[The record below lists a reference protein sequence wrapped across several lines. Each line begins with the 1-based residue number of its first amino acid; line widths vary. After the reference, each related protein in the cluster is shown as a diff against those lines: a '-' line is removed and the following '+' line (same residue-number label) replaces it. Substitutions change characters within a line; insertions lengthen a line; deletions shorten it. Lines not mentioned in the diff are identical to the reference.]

1 MAKLSKAIAVLAMF
15 AAWYFPTQVASAAPA
30 LHHQA
35 DLTSSISHQED
46 GAEKIQE
53 DSEDEKEGERDGG
66 GKQFAPPPLV
76 VKHKS
81 MSGQYSD
88 KNGKGEPKSSKFPG
102 SIAGALPSSSDVLL
116 KVAGLGVVSLEQV
129 FAQPEYVTS
138 SISGQPASSQNQSG
152 ATAEPE
158 SISSGSAVNPMLN
171 EPVVKSISFANYE
184 DPAGEFMHKAYFGLA
199 ALGAAA
205 IAITVHTIANA
216 RKSADSDEDD
226 YEYEAQN

>member
-1 MAKLSKAIAVLAMF
+1 MAKLSKAIAVLALF

-30 LHHQA
+30 LQHQA
-35 DLTSSISHQED
+35 DLTASIRHQED
-46 GAEKIQE
+46 GAEKFQ
-53 DSEDEKEGERDGG
+53 DDDEDEDDERDGD

-81 MSGQYSD
+81 ISGQYVD

-152 ATAEPE
+152 ATAEPQ